1 MRYEYETEDG
11 LRFWYEPNT
20 NKIFDVDGND
30 MFADTASNFSWFYPA
45 PERTDKKINKPMSLK
60 ITLGHACNYDCS
72 YCLQKDVGDP
82 TERPKNMNL
91 EVFFENV
98 EKHLDMSALIDLQ
111 LWGGEPLLYWN
122 DIVPIIE
129 RYDREGLTIMI
140 ISNGSA
146 LRKKHAEFFAKCKS
160 KINYII
166 SHDGPG
172 QELLRGKDPLKQP
185 LVIDTLRMLD
195 KLDHVHYNFLCVV
208 GKRNYDLFAIEKYF
222 YDNMVK
228 NGLECRSVSYTIGKS
243 YETEE
248 LRKNSNSADEV
259 ISGEEKEKFKSLL
272 KDYLRFHR
280 EKWNENG
287 YNEDGSPVVLNTQ
300 KDLGYMA
307 TGIFEYDDLGS
318 VEFAKNIVQGK
329 NYPNVA
335 TCGADM
341 NNVLSVDLLGNVRT
355 CPHTDSSYVGGKITD
370 LENARAIKMKPWKE
384 GCIGTKCPVWKL
396 CKGGCPLKIA
406 KQDFLVNCGIESVWF
421 EAIQE
426 EGFAWLFNSPVKR
439 ISVVNRESD
448 KYVYKPNYIEVKNV

>member
-1 MRYEYETEDG
+1 
-11 LRFWYEPNT
+11 
-20 NKIFDVDGND
+20 
-30 MFADTASNFSWFYPA
+30 
-45 PERTDKKINKPMSLK
+45 
-60 ITLGHACNYDCS
+60 
-72 YCLQKDVGDP
+72 
-82 TERPKNMNL
+82 
-91 EVFFENV
+91 
-98 EKHLDMSALIDLQ
+98 
-111 LWGGEPLLYWN
+111 
-122 DIVPIIE
+122 
-129 RYDREGLTIMI
+129 MI

-355 CPHTDSSYVGGKITD
+355 CPHTDSSY
-370 LENARAIKMKPWKE
+370 A
-384 GCIGTKCPVWKL
+384 
-396 CKGGCPLKIA
+396 
-406 KQDFLVNCGIESVWF
+406 
-421 EAIQE
+421 
-426 EGFAWLFNSPVKR
+426 
-439 ISVVNRESD
+439 
-448 KYVYKPNYIEVKNV
+448 